1 MSIYEYIKLYLV
13 SMRLSQGNVK
23 FEKHKI
29 SIKNVEKPVV
39 CDHFTSMCLGIC
51 KSIHKCIIFVFE
63 NLSLVACIGTV
74 LFTPGSRELM

>member
-1 MSIYEYIKLYLV
+1 MYAYKTGSFTGPK
-13 SMRLSQGNVK
+13 Q
-23 FEKHKI
+23 HKI

-51 KSIHKCIIFVFE
+51 KLIHKCIIFVFE

>member
-1 MSIYEYIKLYLV
+1 MAGYIDMK
-13 SMRLSQGNVK
+13 SRID
-23 FEKHKI
+23 KI

-51 KSIHKCIIFVFE
+51 KLIHKCIIFVFE